1 MITCAELLRE
11 LSNYLDGEVDP
22 QLRQELETHLKSC
35 KRCWVLVHTTRK
47 TLRILA
53 DERIIELPAGFSE
66 RLRAKLAGRIAE
78 LGSP

>member
-11 LSNYLDGEVDP
+11 LSNYLDGEVEP

-47 TLRILA
+47 TLRILV
-53 DERIIELPAGFSE
+53 DKRIIELPAGFSE
-66 RLRAKLAGRIAE
+66 RLRVKLAGRIAE
-78 LGSP
+78 LGSA